1 MKYNLFFFF
10 FAIYS
15 GTSFNYLNSE
25 DENYFFNSV

>member
-1 MKYNLFFFF
+1 MKYNFFFS
-10 FAIYS
+10 IYS